1 MRSKFN
7 PFPAPKKGK
16 SRMVL
21 KRPASQKTKAKSWQ
35 NVPYTRGAAD
45 VGPRGLRMDQTK
57 WKRSLPDILHATD
70 KGIVQMLMQDGLLP
84 DWRGKTCPRC
94 EKGKLR
100 GWVQKPGD
108 SSPKLRCN
116 SRGCQVYFNPHHL
129 HPLFTEGYGVAGSP
143 LQTQAALLLL
153 KINNIPNSTIHRLM
167 HVNHKAIEDL
177 DKRLALLRKE
187 YVEEK
192 EKEIVFG
199 NGAAWQDVEADETT
213 FDKKTITDVS
223 ELGNTKK
230 PIEWEQWCGIVQRGK
245 PESLV
250 LHRLKPVRTDARAPG
265 PGAVRKVEWRPL
277 ADHWLKNRKVVLHTD
292 SAKSYRVRVAG
303 VLHDRVVHC
312 KKRVKV
318 RGKWKWQAPRYV
330 KVVEHKLPGTNKNIR
345 VKAGTQVI
353 DRCWR
358 FLKERLSLNQNTK
371 AGSSLL
377 RSKLRSAQYQY
388 WYKNADMW
396 VATGSLC
403 QWAAKRLMGKKWAV
417 ELWGKMHCNIL
428 LRVFRV
434 HNRAES
440 FFLIQFLPGLLHGI
454 CLDWC
459 LVVPRSN

>member
-1 MRSKFN
+1 MC
-7 PFPAPKKGK
+7 
-16 SRMVL
+16 
-21 KRPASQKTKAKSWQ
+21 QSW
-35 NVPYTRGAAD
+35 
-45 VGPRGLRMDQTK
+45 
-57 WKRSLPDILHATD
+57 
-70 KGIVQMLMQDGLLP
+70 
-84 DWRGKTCPRC
+84 
-94 EKGKLR
+94 
-100 GWVQKPGD
+100 
-108 SSPKLRCN
+108 
-116 SRGCQVYFNPHHL
+116 
-129 HPLFTEGYGVAGSP
+129 
-143 LQTQAALLLL
+143 
-153 KINNIPNSTIHRLM
+153 
-167 HVNHKAIEDL
+167 
-177 DKRLALLRKE
+177 
-187 YVEEK
+187 
-192 EKEIVFG
+192 
-199 NGAAWQDVEADETT
+199 
-213 FDKKTITDVS
+213 TITDVS

-330 KVVEHKLPGTNKNIR
+330 KVVEHKLPGTNKKIR

-403 QWAAKRLMGKKWAV
+403 QWAAKRLMGKK
-417 ELWGKMHCNIL
+417 
-428 LRVFRV
+428 
-434 HNRAES
+434 
-440 FFLIQFLPGLLHGI
+440 
-454 CLDWC
+454 
-459 LVVPRSN
+459 

>member
-1 MRSKFN
+1 MNLESWIQDLLERVLRS
-7 PFPAPKKGK
+7 
-16 SRMVL
+16 
-21 KRPASQKTKAKSWQ
+21 
-35 NVPYTRGAAD
+35 
-45 VGPRGLRMDQTK
+45 
-57 WKRSLPDILHATD
+57 
-70 KGIVQMLMQDGLLP
+70 
-84 DWRGKTCPRC
+84 
-94 EKGKLR
+94 
-100 GWVQKPGD
+100 
-108 SSPKLRCN
+108 
-116 SRGCQVYFNPHHL
+116 
-129 HPLFTEGYGVAGSP
+129 
-143 LQTQAALLLL
+143 
-153 KINNIPNSTIHRLM
+153 
-167 HVNHKAIEDL
+167 
-177 DKRLALLRKE
+177 
-187 YVEEK
+187 
-192 EKEIVFG
+192 
-199 NGAAWQDVEADETT
+199 
-213 FDKKTITDVS
+213 
-223 ELGNTKK
+223 GNTKK

-330 KVVEHKLPGTNKNIR
+330 KVVEHKLPGTNKKIR

-403 QWAAKRLMGKKWAV
+403 QWAAKRLMGKK
-417 ELWGKMHCNIL
+417 
-428 LRVFRV
+428 
-434 HNRAES
+434 
-440 FFLIQFLPGLLHGI
+440 
-454 CLDWC
+454 
-459 LVVPRSN
+459 

>member
-318 RGKWKWQAPRYV
+318 RGKWKWQVPRYV
-330 KVVEHKLPGTNKNIR
+330 KVVEHKLPGTNKKIR

-353 DRCWR
+353 GRCWR

-403 QWAAKRLMGKKWAV
+403 QWAAKRLMGKK
-417 ELWGKMHCNIL
+417 
-428 LRVFRV
+428 
-434 HNRAES
+434 
-440 FFLIQFLPGLLHGI
+440 
-454 CLDWC
+454 
-459 LVVPRSN
+459 

>member
-1 MRSKFN
+1 
-7 PFPAPKKGK
+7 
-16 SRMVL
+16 
-21 KRPASQKTKAKSWQ
+21 
-35 NVPYTRGAAD
+35 
-45 VGPRGLRMDQTK
+45 
-57 WKRSLPDILHATD
+57 
-70 KGIVQMLMQDGLLP
+70 
-84 DWRGKTCPRC
+84 
-94 EKGKLR
+94 
-100 GWVQKPGD
+100 
-108 SSPKLRCN
+108 
-116 SRGCQVYFNPHHL
+116 
-129 HPLFTEGYGVAGSP
+129 
-143 LQTQAALLLL
+143 
-153 KINNIPNSTIHRLM
+153 M

-330 KVVEHKLPGTNKNIR
+330 KVVEHKLPGTNKKIR

-403 QWAAKRLMGKKWAV
+403 QWAAKRLMGKK
-417 ELWGKMHCNIL
+417 
-428 LRVFRV
+428 
-434 HNRAES
+434 
-440 FFLIQFLPGLLHGI
+440 
-454 CLDWC
+454 
-459 LVVPRSN
+459 